1 LDADLQVED
10 LAGRAIMAANARV
23 IARIQQQLKRY
34 KSILA
39 DAKSRDL
46 SESDTVRIIADMLA
60 DMLGYDK
67 YSEITTEFAIR
78 NTYVD
83 LAVRANDEVRF
94 LIEAKAVGETLKE
107 THVKQAIDYAANQGV
122 EWVVLTNAIEWQ
134 VYKVQFKQPIEKVLV
149 FSFNL
154 MDVTPRDEAIT
165 ECLATLSREGFTQS
179 SMSDFYQAQQA
190 ISRFM
195 LAAFV
200 LSDPMVTQLR
210 KEIRRKFSGVRVD
223 EDLLRELLATKVLK
237 REVVESEE
245 ATRAAGVL
253 KKAARAAARARQ
265 SQNDD
270 DGAEAATSQIEPSK
284 AEDRSDT
291 EAPVA
296 PTP

>member
-1 LDADLQVED
+1 
-10 LAGRAIMAANARV
+10 MAVNARV
-23 IARIQQQLKRY
+23 ITRIQQQLKRY

-46 SESDTVRIIADMLA
+46 SESDTVRIVADMLA

-78 NTYVD
+78 STYVD

-94 LIEAKAVGETLKE
+94 LIEAKAIGETLKE
-107 THVKQAIDYAANQGV
+107 NHVKQAIDYAANQGV
-122 EWVVLTNAIEWQ
+122 EWVILTSAVDWQ
-134 VYKVQFKQPIEKVLV
+134 VYKVLFKQPIEKILV

-154 MDVTPRDEAIT
+154 VDVAPRDEAIT

-223 EDLLRELLATKVLK
+223 EALLRELLATKVLK

-245 ATRAAGVL
+245 ATRAAVVL
-253 KKAARAAARARQ
+253 KKASRAAAKARQ
-265 SQNDD
+265 SQNGGDS
-270 DGAEAATSQIEPSK
+270 AEIATPQ
-284 AEDRSDT
+284 AESAKPEELRDS
-291 EAPVA
+291 EAPPASVS
-296 PTP
+296 